1 MGSSPLFLLAGSKDI
16 FGTGILCPLI
26 QAAAL
31 FCAIHPTVSGYISA
45 WKSLYV

>member
-16 FGTGILCPLI
+16 LGTGILCPLI

-31 FCAIHPTVSGYISA
+31 FCATYPTVSGYISA
-45 WKSLYV
+45 